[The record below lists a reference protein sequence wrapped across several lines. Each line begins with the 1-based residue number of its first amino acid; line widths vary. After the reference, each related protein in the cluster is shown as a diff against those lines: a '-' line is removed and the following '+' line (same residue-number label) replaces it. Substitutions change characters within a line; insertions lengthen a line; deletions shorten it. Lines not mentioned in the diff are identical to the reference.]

1 MGHIY
6 FDKKWPT
13 YYKNKIGHL
22 LYIFLA
28 RPFFFE
34 RDLSSLFFFRKLAK
48 NKIMRDIDLFLII
61 LSSIYLI
68 SITIY
73 IL

>member
-22 LYIFLA
+22 LYVFMV
-28 RPFFFE
+28 RPFFSGGTCPVF
-34 RDLSSLFFFRKLAK
+34 S
-48 NKIMRDIDLFLII
+48 FLEN
-61 LSSIYLI
+61 
-68 SITIY
+68 
-73 IL
+73 